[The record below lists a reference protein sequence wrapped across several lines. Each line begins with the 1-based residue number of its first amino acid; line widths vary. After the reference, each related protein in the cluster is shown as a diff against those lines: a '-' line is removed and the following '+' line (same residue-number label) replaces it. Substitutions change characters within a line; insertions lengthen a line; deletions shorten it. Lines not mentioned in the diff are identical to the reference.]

1 MGMANVEHSNGLYA
15 VHLAILSISARMV
28 FYVSSG
34 FLLDI
39 EPIDTTLSVET
50 AKIALFGSKLR

>member
-1 MGMANVEHSNGLYA
+1 MGMANVEHSNSLYA

-34 FLLDI
+34 YLPDI

-50 AKIALFGSKLR
+50 AKIAHFGRKLR